1 MSKQLLK
8 IIFYVIF
15 YFIVTNRIHLNIFH
29 FLERTPFL
37 VIQSFNFIYE
47 FLLHTFW
54 LAYQKY
60 FDKINE
66 INTMMPE
73 VKELSNHY

>member
-15 YFIVTNRIHLNIFH
+15 YFIVTNSIHLNIFP
-29 FLERTPFL
+29 LGERSKFL
-37 VIQSFNFIYE
+37 VIKSLNFIYE
-47 FLLHTFW
+47 ILHITYFW
-54 LAYQKY
+54 VAYQKY
-60 FDKINE
+60 FDKIN
-66 INTMMPE
+66 TMIPE